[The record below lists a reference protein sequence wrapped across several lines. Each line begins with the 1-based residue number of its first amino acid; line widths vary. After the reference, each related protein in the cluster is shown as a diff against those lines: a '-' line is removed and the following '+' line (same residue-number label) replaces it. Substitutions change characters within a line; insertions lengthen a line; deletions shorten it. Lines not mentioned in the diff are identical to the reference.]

1 MDTHFIFA
9 LSQRPLLQ
17 SNRYFHRNF
26 VSKVKN
32 AIYNLLYLC
41 KINLLQL
48 EEMFKEADLNHDGKI
63 SIDGMKIVFS
73 NLNFVTG
80 FQN

>member
-1 MDTHFIFA
+1 MDTHFIFT
-9 LSQRPLLQ
+9 LSQRHLPQ
-17 SNRYFHRNF
+17 SNRYIHRNF
-26 VSKVKN
+26 VSKVKKFN
-32 AIYNLLYLC
+32 FNLLYLC

-48 EEMFKEADLNHDGKI
+48 EEMLKEADLNHDGKI
-63 SIDGMKIVFS
+63 SIDGVKIVFS